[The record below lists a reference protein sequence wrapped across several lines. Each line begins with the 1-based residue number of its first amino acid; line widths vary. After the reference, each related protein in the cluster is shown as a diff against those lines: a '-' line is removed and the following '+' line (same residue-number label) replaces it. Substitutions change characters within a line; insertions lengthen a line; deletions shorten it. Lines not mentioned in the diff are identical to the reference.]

1 MTTGCKFLA
10 GTDVVNYEDENTL
23 QCDNKLTVLWFLA

>member
-1 MTTGCKFLA
+1 MTTGCKCLA

-23 QCDNKLTVLWFLA
+23 QCDHKLTVLWFLA